1 MATKGDMTLAINGG
15 TPAVTTPLP
24 PHFPGGV
31 RIGKEEADAVLDV
44 LTTQRLF
51 RYYGPGPGPSKVAEF
66 ERAFAEHL
74 GATDALAV
82 TSGTAAL
89 QCSLAALAIGPGDEV
104 IVPAYTWIATAS
116 AVLAAGAVPI
126 IAEIDE
132 SLTLDPVD
140 VERRITPATRA
151 ILAVHMRGAPCA
163 MNEFGAIAQRH
174 GLHLLEDVAQAC
186 GGSYAGRRLGTL
198 GDVGAFSLQF
208 NKIITS
214 GEGGV
219 VLTDDP
225 TLHRRALQYHDVVGG
240 VRQHLPPEEILPGI
254 NCRMSE
260 LHGAVAL
267 VQLGRLERILADMR
281 QHKAVLEVGIAEI
294 LREKGARFRA
304 LHDPAGDTAIA
315 LIFLMPSA
323 AQAGRVV
330 EALVAE
336 GAPASLLR
344 VPGKVDYHIYADWAP
359 ILHQRTWS
367 AAGGPW
373 RWHDGAVRYAPD
385 MCPRTLD
392 ILGRAVQLTISP
404 DLTAGQV
411 IEIADA
417 VTKVLHA
424 LA

>member
-1 MATKGDMTLAINGG
+1 MATNRDMTLAINGG

-31 RIGKEEADAVLDV
+31 RIGQAETDAVIEV

-51 RYYGPGPGPSKVAEF
+51 RYYGPGPGPSRVAAF
-66 ERAFAEHL
+66 EQAFAERL
-74 GATDALAV
+74 GATYALAV

-89 QCSLAALAIGPGDEV
+89 QCSLASLAIGPGDEV

-116 AVLAAGAVPI
+116 AVVAAGAVPI

-132 SLTLDPVD
+132 SLTLDPED
-140 VERRITPATRA
+140 VERKITPATRA
-151 ILAVHMRGAPCA
+151 IIAVHMRGAPCA
-163 MNEFGAIAQRH
+163 MNELCSISRQH
-174 GLHLLEDVAQAC
+174 GLHLVEDVAQAC
-186 GGSYAGRRLGTL
+186 GGSYAGQRLGTL
-198 GDVGAFSLQF
+198 EDVGAFSLQF

-225 TLHRRALQYHDVVGG
+225 TRYQRALQFHDVVGG
-240 VRQHLPPEEILPGI
+240 VRMQLPPEEILPGI

-294 LREKGARFRA
+294 LRETGARFRV
-304 LHDPAGDTAIA
+304 LHDPQGDTAIV

-323 AQAGRVV
+323 AQAQRVV

-344 VPGKVDYHIYADWAP
+344 APGKVDYHVYADWAP

-373 RWHDGAVRYAPD
+373 RWHDGAVQYAAD

-424 LA
+424 LL